1 MSRTTLSPRLV
12 LTSLLAFLAFG
23 CGGSG
28 YGSGGAYGGG
38 SGGGGGGGG
47 GIVTNI
53 TISPT
58 NAAVSVGGTQQ
69 FIAVA
74 KDSAGNTVSN
84 PALTWKSSDAAIATV
99 DNHGLATG
107 VAAGAASITASSVY
121 LGTTYTSNAATLTVT
136 LSAAVMGTVAVGHPL
151 KGALVTI
158 EDAQGRTAATLS
170 DDNGRYQL
178 STAGLKAPFLLK
190 AEDGRGRVLFGAAA
204 ADGIANL
211 DTVTDLMLRG
221 WYGAHGTRAETAFDM
236 HAGAPDAK
244 SLAALEAGFRQFMQ
258 AELAAQDLPDDFDLM
273 TTSFL
278 ADGTGFDAVLDRMS
292 VSAAAG
298 GLHVEIGGRG
308 TDVRFGHGVLEFSSV
323 VADGQAVE
331 TKRLEVL

>member
-1 MSRTTLSPRLV
+1 MSRITLSPRLV

-23 CGGSG
+23 CGSGG
-28 YGSGGAYGGG
+28 YGSGG
-38 SGGGGGGGG
+38 
-47 GIVTNI
+47 GIVTTI

-58 NAAVSVGGTQQ
+58 TAAVSVGGTQQ
-69 FIAVA
+69 FTAVA
-74 KDSAGNTVSN
+74 KDSSGNTVSN
-84 PALTWKSSDAAIATV
+84 PMLAWNSSDTAIATV
-99 DNHGLATG
+99 DSHGLATA
-107 VAAGAASITASSVY
+107 VSAGTSSITASSSY
-121 LGTTYTSNAATLTVT
+121 LGVTYTSNVATLTVT
-136 LSAAVMGTVAVGHPL
+136 LSSAVMGTVAVGHPL
-151 KGALVTI
+151 KGALVTL

-221 WYGAHGTRAETAFDM
+221 WYGARGTRPETAFDT

-258 AELAAQDLPDDFDLM
+258 DELAAQDLPDDFDLM

-278 ADGTGFDAVLDRMS
+278 ADGSGFDAVLDRMS
-292 VSAAAG
+292 VSPAAG

-308 TDVRFGHGVLEFSSV
+308 TDVRFGHGVLEFSSA
-323 VADGQAVE
+323 VADGQATEV
-331 TKRLEVL
+331 TRLEMP